1 LTTTTNKQ
9 SLPLRGK
16 TLMTMADLLKSASTS
31 VSSLKSGQKVKG
43 RVVSKNATSL
53 VIDIGAKSEGIV
65 AEKAF
70 AEARDYIS
78 KLKVGDEV
86 TVTVIFPETRDGSIL
101 LSLRDAIASSS
112 WEHLEKSLKENTDV
126 AVLGKNVSSAGVSV
140 DVEGVQGFIPSSQ
153 LGKEAAT
160 DANALVGKYFKAR
173 VIEVDR
179 QKNKL
184 VLSEREVSDAEDI
197 KSVKAELEK
206 LKIGEVY
213 EGRVTTV
220 ASFGCFVEITAGKSK
235 LEGLV
240 HVSEMS
246 WGKVGSP
253 SEVLKLG
260 DKVKVAILGVK
271 SGKLALSM
279 KQALK
284 DPWLEA
290 AGKYKK
296 DEKINGNIV
305 KHTDF
310 GIFVELEPGIEGL
323 IHITKI
329 PPTKKF
335 NVGDSVNC
343 YIEEVDVKRRKI
355 SLGLVLTAIPLGYK

>member
-1 LTTTTNKQ
+1 MATTSTKNI
-9 SLPLRGK
+9 
-16 TLMTMADLLKSASTS
+16 TMADLLKSATS
-31 VSSLKSGQKVKG
+31 KVTSLTQGQKVKG
-43 RVVSKNATSL
+43 KVVAKFHNSL
-53 VIDIGAKSEGIV
+53 VLDIGAKSEGIV

-70 AEARDYIS
+70 AEARDYVS

-112 WEHLEKSLKENTDV
+112 WENLEKAQKEGLDV
-126 AVLGKNVSSAGVSV
+126 AVLGKAVTNSGVSV
-140 DVEGVQGFIPSSQ
+140 DADGVMGFIPTSQ
-153 LGKEAAT
+153 IGKEASS
-160 DANALVGKYFKAR
+160 DVNALVGKYFKAR

-179 QKNKL
+179 SKNKL
-184 VLSEREVSDAEDI
+184 VLSEREVSEAEDI
-197 KSVKAELEK
+197 KNIKDELGK
-206 LKIGEVY
+206 LKVGEVY
-213 EGRVTTV
+213 EGKVTTV
-220 ASFGCFVEITAGKSK
+220 ANFGCFVEILAGGSK

-246 WGKVGSP
+246 WGKVGAP
-253 SEVLKLG
+253 SEMYKVG
-260 DKVKVAILGVK
+260 DKVKVSILGVK
-271 SGKLALSM
+271 DGKLALSI

-284 DPWLEA
+284 DPWSEVSD
-290 AGKYKK
+290 KYKAEDK
-296 DEKINGNIV
+296 VTGKVV

-335 NVGDSVNC
+335 NVGDEVNC
-343 YIEEVDVKRRKI
+343 YIEDVDAKKRKI
-355 SLGLVLTAIPLGYK
+355 SLGLVLTSIPVGYK